1 LKQEL
6 HTRLDL
12 LRPGNATKVGE
23 KQAAQKLDHDSHAK
37 LREYKIGANVM
48 ARNYGSGPKWESAVV
63 VERKGPLLYTVQL
76 DSGVIWRRHI
86 DQLRDGVSVTS
97 QDEDD
102 VPVGNSTPLESETPD
117 QESPDRPGTANTEPA
132 GMNNPTETL
141 NSSGASGQNVAR
153 VEPEPEKRY
162 PQQGSSTTPKVHVT
176 VETEL
181 NLTVNNSD
189 LFFCLF
195 LYNFLS

>member
-1 LKQEL
+1 
-6 HTRLDL
+6 
-12 LRPGNATKVGE
+12 
-23 KQAAQKLDHDSHAK
+23 
-37 LREYKIGANVM
+37 M

-63 VERKGPLLYTVQL
+63 VERKGPLSYTVQL

-141 NSSGASGQNVAR
+141 NNSGASGNGQNAAR

-162 PQQGSSTTPKVHVT
+162 PSRVCHQPQRVHVT

-189 LFFCLF
+189 LFFWFIFVQLPILVGRNCGVVTDMEFCIGYHCMMSLLCHVF
-195 LYNFLS
+195 YWPQCACAL